1 MKSSLTAAN
10 AAFDTFTKAAKNMA
24 SYTDAGVRAA
34 STASK
39 RK

>member
-1 MKSSLTAAN
+1 MTT
-10 AAFDTFTKAAKNMA
+10 AAFDTFTKAAKNVA

-34 STASK
+34 GTPKK